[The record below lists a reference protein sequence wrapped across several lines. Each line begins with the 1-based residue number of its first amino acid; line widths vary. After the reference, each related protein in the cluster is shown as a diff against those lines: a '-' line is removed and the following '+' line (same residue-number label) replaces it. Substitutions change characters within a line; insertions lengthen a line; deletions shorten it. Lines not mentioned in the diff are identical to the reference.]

1 MKTSL
6 NINGECT
13 WLAFCLNYFP
23 IPIPMLHV
31 NILACTILKFIKELS
46 YGKDPVHLPC
56 TKIKALILSHLKNCH
71 RWSRKNTFW
80 KYSRFQKTPLVQQYL
95 KSCSVTF
102 AYITLKLIFAFYVA
116 NNERVY
122 HNRCSF
128 STETFTV
135 YPICSIFVMNSS
147 YLLYLKIKSSL

>member
-1 MKTSL
+1 MLRTIIFLDNNTIGDLKILSCDSKKQGWEHTLWGTWKKIECVNVLGASKGMKTSL

-23 IPIPMLHV
+23 IPIPMLHA

-71 RWSRKNTFW
+71 K
-80 KYSRFQKTPLVQQYL
+80 
-95 KSCSVTF
+95 
-102 AYITLKLIFAFYVA
+102 
-116 NNERVY
+116 
-122 HNRCSF
+122 
-128 STETFTV
+128 
-135 YPICSIFVMNSS
+135 
-147 YLLYLKIKSSL
+147 